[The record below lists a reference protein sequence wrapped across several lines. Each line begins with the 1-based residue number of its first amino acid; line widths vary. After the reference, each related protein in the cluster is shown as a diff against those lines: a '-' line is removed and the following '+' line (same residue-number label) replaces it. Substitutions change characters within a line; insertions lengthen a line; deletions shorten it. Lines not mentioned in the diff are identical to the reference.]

1 VQTNARAVFEDFCRV
16 YELLGAANHPLE
28 FEGDNLF
35 DRWIKWLRTEMHG
48 LPDVIDLLM
57 TFSTLVTQESSF
69 ESLIREGCNH
79 MACLSS
85 EDLVVNFSVYSEVSA
100 ATSEVVDEMLDRM
113 WSPYAVEV
121 TQ

>member
-1 VQTNARAVFEDFCRV
+1 VQTNARVIFEDFRRV

-35 DRWIKWLRTEMHG
+35 DHWTKWLRTEMHG